1 MTTYSI
7 NIDYTTG
14 DSFGSERQFR
24 EVGMNWQSLDQAK
37 KALVCIQEHYAA
49 YKKCNSANS
58 SSWYRENEPFELSDI
73 SDKSWYHGPLDAD
86 SWPDAWQHTV
96 VIEKDDGV
104 DFAIAAFWVGYF
116 ETLHMA
122 EVCIAADSEK
132 ENDDMRIYF

>member
-24 EVGMNWQSLDQAK
+24 EVGMNWQNLEQAK
-37 KALVCIQEHYAA
+37 KALVCINEHYTA
-49 YKKCNSANS
+49 YKESNEYCPS
-58 SSWYRENEPFELSDI
+58 EPFEVSSI
-73 SDKSWYHGPLDAD
+73 EGKSWYHGPLENC

-96 VIEKDDGV
+96 VIEKDDGEK
-104 DFAIAAFWVGYF
+104 FAIAAFWVGHF
-116 ETLHMA
+116 ESLHMA
-122 EVCIAADSEK
+122 EVCVAAESEK